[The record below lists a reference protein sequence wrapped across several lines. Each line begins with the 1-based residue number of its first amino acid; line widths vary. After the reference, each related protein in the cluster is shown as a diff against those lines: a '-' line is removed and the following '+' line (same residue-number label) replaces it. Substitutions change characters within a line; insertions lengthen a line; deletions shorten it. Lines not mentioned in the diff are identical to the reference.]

1 MSSHPMVRT
10 RRGPRNAPAREQP
23 PGSGFRH
30 RYLRYGANM
39 PSTETAEE
47 IARSIRAGERSAVEV
62 MQAHLA
68 DIDHFDTAL
77 NAVCFRDDERAL
89 AEAAAIDES
98 LRAGN
103 DPGPFAGVPMLIKDL
118 NDVAGWPTSH
128 GSRAT
133 STEPAHNDEL
143 AVARLRGAGFVISGK
158 TTTPEFG
165 TIPMTESERFGV
177 TRNPWNTDHTPGGSS
192 GGAGAAVAAGILPAA
207 HSSDGGGSIR
217 IPASCNGLVGLK
229 ASRHRITARLTKMTG
244 ASTQGVLTR
253 TVADQAAI
261 VDVMAAPDPGA
272 WAVAPPLQR
281 PLAAE
286 VGTDPGRLRIR
297 VSTANAV
304 GIEPDQACVE
314 AVESTAELLEGM
326 GHEIDTTPV
335 EWPDPYAFLT
345 GFLTV
350 WATISAGIDLVD
362 LELLE
367 PHNQANRQSA
377 LANDS
382 IVFSES
388 VMQLQEASRKFTAPF
403 GTDFDLLLS
412 PSMAV
417 EPPLVGTIWEGADAD
432 PSAPLSNST
441 PMAAYTALFNVT
453 GQPAMSLPV
462 SMSDAGLPVG
472 VQVAAPPFDE
482 AVLIRLASQLESEVR
497 WHERALPD
505 PLAKG

>member
-1 MSSHPMVRT
+1 
-10 RRGPRNAPAREQP
+10 
-23 PGSGFRH
+23 
-30 RYLRYGANM
+30 M

-68 DIDHFDTAL
+68 DIDHLDTAL

-133 STEPAHNDEL
+133 STEPAHKDEL

-217 IPASCNGLVGLK
+217 IPAK
-229 ASRHRITARLTKMTG
+229 
-244 ASTQGVLTR
+244 
-253 TVADQAAI
+253 
-261 VDVMAAPDPGA
+261 
-272 WAVAPPLQR
+272 LQR
-281 PLAAE
+281 PRRTEGLPTPDNSEADQDDGRLHPGCAHPYRLGPGSHRRRDGSTGPGSLGGGTAPAAA
-286 VGTDPGRLRIR
+286 PGRRGRGGSRSTRIR

-388 VMQLQEASRKFTAPF
+388 VMQLQEASRKFTVPF